1 MINRPGTKARHPKK
15 KSLSREKSQLEN
27 YNSLIQNRIN
37 QRERILKEY
46 TKANNDSKL
55 SFVPN
60 MNPLKPRKYK
70 SYLIWL
76 FM

>member
-55 SFVPN
+55 NFVPN
-60 MNPLKPRKYK
+60 VKPRKYK
-70 SYLIWL
+70 SYLI
-76 FM
+76 